1 VVTEYDLYKIIRT
14 LDVCIEFE
22 LLKAKVPVIFLGT
35 VGFSAR
41 RDGLYNADLIETCN
55 REHNTIATRY
65 IDDIAILR
73 WGDTTEEIC
82 DGLST
87 TLGLAKQ

>member
-41 RDGLYNADLIETCN
+41 RDG
-55 REHNTIATRY
+55 R
-65 IDDIAILR
+65 
-73 WGDTTEEIC
+73 
-82 DGLST
+82 
-87 TLGLAKQ
+87 